1 MGRPLSKQQL
11 FGANEKNNIK
21 VQFFNGTAS
30 VPGFIVEQTGS
41 KRFVCQDADGIRR
54 TCYLVD
60 KASADL
66 AYKEMT
72 ITLKYDDGTVVHATK
87 IARHRFSSVD
97 GKTFSAPWNFSTS
110 ITDSVWQI
118 EEAGTD
124 DQLTDATDLE
134 GDGFSTLAD
143 YPAPDSGTVT
153 QVSYAIGAVS
163 YVEQLEVIEPANSK
177 NNSEVAGY
185 ASGLRR
191 QKYDGNFSVS
201 GSMNDPATWDYTFF
215 TGQTVPP
222 LGEIADTKINFGDQE
237 DLLITGGNH
246 FSLQWVGYIKAPS
259 AGNWNFYAKSD
270 DQVGIWTGADAVSV
284 LAGTGGSAENLLA
297 YAGGSLGGGF
307 IVAGHNGGRYTVT
320 MSADTWYPIVIWFG
334 EFGGNCTCEIF
345 AQKSDGTKLAMKDF
359 AFKYNPAS
367 LGL

>member
-1 MGRPLSKQQL
+1 LVTVNNQQ
-11 FGANEKNNIK
+11 E
-21 VQFFNGTAS
+21 
-30 VPGFIVEQTGS
+30 
-41 KRFVCQDADGIRR
+41 
-54 TCYLVD
+54 
-60 KASADL
+60 
-66 AYKEMT
+66 
-72 ITLKYDDGTVVHATK
+72 HW
-87 IARHRFSSVD
+87 
-97 GKTFSAPWNFSTS
+97 TFDPSTS
-110 ITDSVWQI
+110 DGYVQM

-124 DQLTDATDLE
+124 DQLTDNTDLE
-134 GDGFSTLAD
+134 GDGFNLLGD
-143 YPAPDSGTVT
+143 YPVPDSGAVT
-153 QVSYAIGAVS
+153 AVTYAIGAVS

-185 ASGLRR
+185 VSGLRR

-201 GSMNDPATWDYTFF
+201 GGMSDPATWNYTFF
-215 TGQTVPP
+215 SANTNPP
-222 LGEIADTKINFGDQE
+222 LGEIAGDTKINFGDQE
-237 DLLITGGNH
+237 DLMLPGGNH

-345 AQKSDGTKLAMKDF
+345 AQKDDGTKLAMKDF
-359 AFKYNPAS
+359 AFKFNPAS